1 MLATCTRGVASSWQ
15 TGTTTAVSRWR
26 PWRPFVKLTRVG
38 TPYSV
43 LVDMTEDNVATLVW
57 DWATDEE
64 EEGGQP
70 SGVSWNAVVEQTG
83 GADGVE
89 AEDGAGA
96 ATGRSRASTVSK
108 AGGASARSGRSRR

>member
-1 MLATCTRGVASSWQ
+1 MLATCTSGVASSSQ

-26 PWRPFVKLTRVG
+26 TWPFVKLTRVV

-43 LVDMTEDNVATLVW
+43 LVDMTEDKVATLVW